1 MFHATASANASV
13 SLQAPSAK
21 GTFGEAWRW
30 TRVGRGALGLLARP
44 LLRTG
49 QGIDGLEVS
58 DSTYEEWEAVQVQ
71 FEARVR
77 AGSVHVL

>member
-1 MFHATASANASV
+1 MVHVTASAYARV
-13 SLQAPSAK
+13 SPQVPAAK
-21 GTFGEAWRW
+21 GAFGDAWRW
-30 TRVGRGALGLLARP
+30 TRVGRDALSLLARP
-44 LLRTG
+44 LLGTG

>member
-1 MFHATASANASV
+1 MVHVTASTYASV
-13 SLQAPSAK
+13 SQQVPAAK
-21 GTFGEAWRW
+21 GTFGEALRW
-30 TRVGRGALGLLARP
+30 TRVGCEALALLARP
-44 LLRTG
+44 LLRPG

>member
-1 MFHATASANASV
+1 MVHVTASAYASV
-13 SLQAPSAK
+13 SPQVPAAK
-21 GTFGEAWRW
+21 GVFSDAWRW
-30 TRVGRGALGLLARP
+30 ARVGRDALSLLARP
-44 LLRTG
+44 LLGQG